1 MSSPRIVYKVYSAMP
16 PSKPTREDVDRVAR
30 RLLGTVGEP
39 EIKKGA
45 AFPEDR
51 LREAAAR
58 LRQAR
63 KLRGLTQQ
71 RLARTLGISEG
82 HLQAIETGRRRPS
95 LDVQAKVYA
104 WLLKHGLEHF
114 FYYCLIL
121 SLMR

>member
-1 MSSPRIVYKVYSAMP
+1 MP

-30 RLLGTVGEP
+30 RLLKTVGEP
-39 EIKKGA
+39 ETVKETV
-45 AFPEDR
+45 PQEDR
-51 LREAAAR
+51 LRVAAAR

-71 RLARTLGISEG
+71 RLARALGISEG
-82 HLQAIETGRRRPS
+82 HLQAVETGRRRPS

-121 SLMR
+121 ALMR

>member
-1 MSSPRIVYKVYSAMP
+1 MDKVYSAMP
-16 PSKPTREDVDRVAR
+16 SSKPSREDVDKVAR

-39 EIKKGA
+39 ETEKKA
-45 AFPEDR
+45 AFREDR
-51 LREAAAR
+51 LRVAAAR

-63 KLRGLTQQ
+63 KLKGLTQQ
-71 RLARTLGISEG
+71 RLARALGISEA
-82 HLQAIETGRRRPS
+82 HLQSIEAGRRRPS

-121 SLMR
+121 ALMR